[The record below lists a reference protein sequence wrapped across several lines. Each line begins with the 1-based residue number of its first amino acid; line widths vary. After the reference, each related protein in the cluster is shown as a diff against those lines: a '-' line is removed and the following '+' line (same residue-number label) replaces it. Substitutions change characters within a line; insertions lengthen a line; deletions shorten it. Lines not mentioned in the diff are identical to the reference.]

1 MPGIWRAV
9 TLTVI
14 AAVMATFNCC
24 TSDEGEKRSVV
35 PLLKCGETVI
45 PYTIPSFSVLT
56 VHLRKIKFQCF
67 VPDDFGFAAVK
78 IVDGFIK
85 DHPSLTDRIYP
96 AEVTVGYSGDEACL
110 VPVC

>member
-9 TLTVI
+9 TLTVT

-67 VPDDFGFAAVK
+67 VPAVK

-96 AEVTVGYSGDEACL
+96 AEVTIAEMKL
-110 VPVC
+110 VLFRYVDQ